1 MPIFIHIFLNIG
13 CSLFDSKDKR
23 MPAAAVVEENK
34 VKKSWQIV
42 KSFLLYFQFLYFQK
56 INFHITSFYTQTYMH
71 IQKCM

>member
-1 MPIFIHIFLNIG
+1 
-13 CSLFDSKDKR
+13 

-34 VKKSWQIV
+34 VKKSCQIV